1 MVTKKFATFAD
12 NTDSAKPMEF
22 TQQQK
27 DAFAECMKEAARRAK
42 QYRAK
47 AMNSAKETF
56 VGR

>member
-1 MVTKKFATFAD
+1 MTKKFATFA
-12 NTDSAKPMEF
+12 NNADSAKPVEF

-42 QYRAK
+42 RYHAQ

-56 VGR
+56 IGR